1 MELAKLRFDLGPIS
15 AAKEMISRA
24 AELTK
29 RDSQNKGNVFATP
42 VPILL
47 IELYCF

>member
-15 AAKEMISRA
+15 AAKEMVSRA

-29 RDSQNKGNVFATP
+29 RDSHNKGNIFATHAP
-42 VPILL
+42 HLL
-47 IELYCF
+47 MESY